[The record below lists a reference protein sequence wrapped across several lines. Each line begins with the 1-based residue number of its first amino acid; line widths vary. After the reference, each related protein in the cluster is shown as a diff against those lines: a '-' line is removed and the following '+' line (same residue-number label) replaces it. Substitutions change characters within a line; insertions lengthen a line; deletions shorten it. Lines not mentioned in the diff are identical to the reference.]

1 MLAMPALVQLE
12 TGDGTVLFEGE
23 FSEAALQEIAVQDK
37 VEDVIKVTGTT
48 VSQLA
53 TTVRRCTKDLL
64 AALDD
69 LTTGKKA
76 GGSFSNA
83 VIELGVSVSGEGNV
97 IVARGSA
104 QANLKVTLTWDFS

>member
-1 MLAMPALVQLE
+1 MPALVQLE
-12 TGDGTVLFEGE
+12 STDGAVLFEGE

-37 VEDVIKVTGTT
+37 VEDIIKVTATSL
-48 VSQLA
+48 SQLA
-53 TTVRRCTKDLL
+53 TTVRRCANDLL
-64 AALDD
+64 TAFDD
-69 LTTGKKA
+69 LNTGKRA

>member
-1 MLAMPALVQLE
+1 
-12 TGDGTVLFEGE
+12 
-23 FSEAALQEIAVQDK
+23 
-37 VEDVIKVTGTT
+37 
-48 VSQLA
+48 
-53 TTVRRCTKDLL
+53 LL
-64 AALDD
+64 TAFDD
-69 LTTGKKA
+69 LNTGKRA